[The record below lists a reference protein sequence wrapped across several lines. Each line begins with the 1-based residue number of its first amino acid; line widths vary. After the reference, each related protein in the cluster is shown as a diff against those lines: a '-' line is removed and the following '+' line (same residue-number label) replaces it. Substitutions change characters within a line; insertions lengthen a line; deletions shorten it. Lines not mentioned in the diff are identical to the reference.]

1 MKCDSLI
8 ELYYMALGIDRC
20 TTLELYDDLVNGVIT
35 VKEFK
40 KRLETV
46 VEDDN

>member
-8 ELYYMALGIDRC
+8 ELYYMALAIDRC
-20 TTLELYDDLVNGVIT
+20 TVLELYDDLIDGVIT
-35 VKEFK
+35 AKEFK
-40 KRLETV
+40 ECLETV

>member
-8 ELYYMALGIDRC
+8 ELYYMALAIDRC
-20 TTLELYDDLVNGVIT
+20 TALEMYDDLVNGVIT
-35 VKEFK
+35 AKEFK
-40 KRLETV
+40 ERLETV

>member
-8 ELYYMALGIDRC
+8 ELYHMALAIDRC
-20 TTLELYDDLVNGVIT
+20 TAMELYGYLIGGVIT
-35 VKEFK
+35 AKEFK
-40 KRLETV
+40 ERLETV

>member
-8 ELYYMALGIDRC
+8 ELYYTALAIDRC
-20 TTLELYDDLVNGVIT
+20 TALELYDDLIGGVIT
-35 VKEFK
+35 AKEFRE
-40 KRLETV
+40 RLETV

>member
-8 ELYYMALGIDRC
+8 ELYYTALAIDRC
-20 TTLELYDDLVNGVIT
+20 TALELYDDLIDGVIT
-35 VKEFK
+35 AKEFRE
-40 KRLETV
+40 RLETV

>member
-8 ELYYMALGIDRC
+8 ELYYTALAIDCC
-20 TTLELYDDLVNGVIT
+20 TTLELYDDLIDGVIT
-35 VKEFK
+35 AKEFRE
-40 KRLETV
+40 RLETV